1 MSNSDDVLA
10 PHSVVLEGLAEHGLA
25 ANAERC
31 VGSRAKRILD
41 LVGSSVGL
49 VLLLPLFVLIGVVV
63 YAHDRGPVFFRQ
75 QRTGLHGQVFKIWK
89 FRTMRLEEASTRFR
103 QTSGRCDPRIT
114 PIGRFL
120 RATSLDELP
129 QLINIVSGQMSL
141 VGPRP
146 HPVALDKSLAPQFKN
161 YRMRQ
166 SVRPGLTGLAQ
177 IMGARG
183 PVNCPDD
190 MERRLRHDLT
200 YIRGWSVFG
209 DIKIVVATIL
219 SPSAGKKAY

>member
-10 PHSVVLEGLAEHGLA
+10 PHAVVLEGLTEHGLA

-31 VGSRAKRILD
+31 VNSRAKRLFDI
-41 LVGSSVGL
+41 VGSGVGL
-49 VLLLPLFVLIGVVV
+49 ILLLPFFALIAVLV
-63 YAHDRGPVFFRQ
+63 YSQDRGPVFFRQ
-75 QRTGLHGQVFKIWK
+75 QRTGLHGQVFSIWK
-89 FRTMRLEEASTRFR
+89 FRTMRLEAAGSRFR
-103 QTSGRCDPRIT
+103 QTSGRSDPRIT

-129 QLINIVSGQMSL
+129 QLINILRGQMSL

-177 IMGARG
+177 IAGARG
-183 PVNCPDD
+183 PVNCRDD
-190 MERRLRHDLT
+190 MERRLRHDLA
-200 YIRGWSVFG
+200 YIQKWSVFG
-209 DIKIVVATIL
+209 DVKVVVATIL
-219 SPSAGKKAY
+219 SPSAGKRAF